1 MENHVTN
8 NEVEVPEGV
17 TIVSQTDLFGTITD
31 VNEALVRISGFSREE
46 LMGQPHNIMRHP
58 DVPKAVFKDLW
69 ATIQSGKPWVQL
81 VKNRCKNGDHY
92 WVEANVSPV
101 MDKGQ
106 VIGFM
111 SVRRRITDEQKRA
124 AENAYKAIDSGKKR
138 ISEGYVQGTLPA
150 FCLAKRFNPLM
161 ILIIMI
167 MVMSVFGILDALG
180 VVKVHWLIQIG
191 ILSVM
196 LMYAFYINHFVQ
208 KQISGFDKLLKL
220 ASEGDFTPQ
229 VDTSGKSWI
238 SILASD
244 LKKMQI
250 QMGASYEHNRIQLNK
265 SARLETALDNAS
277 TSMMVADRTGKII
290 FLNQALKTMFER
302 YQKNMASV
310 VDGFDIDLCVGRD
323 TKALMAQSPKL
334 TSVFAGGNTKEED
347 TLLIGPLNFQVI
359 AQPVINEH
367 GRRIG
372 AVAEWIDM
380 TQQRNI
386 EERLD
391 TVLKLA
397 AKGHIDVSMNNEGLE
412 GFYLYT
418 ANNVNDLLKS
428 LNGAIQDMVIVM
440 SGLARGNIKNRVDKE
455 LSGALAAMKGATN
468 VSLDNLS
475 SIILHIKEVA
485 RFASQAADESA
496 HASNDL
502 SDRTQQAAATL
513 EEINATMQNI
523 NDLQSE
529 NGLALNDVSGLAHNA
544 MSLNQQARESM
555 DASIEA
561 MDGIKTTS
569 EKIGDIIG
577 LIDGIAF
584 QTNLLALN
592 AAVEAA
598 RAGEHGRGFAVVA
611 GEVRNLAGK
620 SAEAAHD
627 IKRLIEEASNRVHQG
642 SQKVQATHEVFS
654 EVDEGVSKISST
666 LSKVML
672 SIEDQQR
679 SVGEISSA
687 IGHLDENIQQNAAL
701 VEETSASA
709 VSLND
714 QAQQLNLE
722 VDKFEV
728 DPSLVSHKGGHN
740 YPDINGVRFDDV
752 RQNMRIWRA
761 TTQSF
766 LNGIEVPFDERTA
779 VDATACAV
787 AKALDKVVAYNP
799 QVKSLP
805 IWNEMDRLHHQQHEM
820 VHEALEIRK
829 NITENANE
837 EERAELDHFMDRFV
851 SVTNDLDEALGVLEQ
866 QIFTNL

>member
-1 MENHVTN
+1 MNNDVT
-8 NEVEVPEGV
+8 EIEIEVPEGV
-17 TIVSQTDLFGTITD
+17 TIVSQTDLHGTIID
-31 VNEALVRISGFSREE
+31 ANEAFVRLSGYTREE

-69 ATIQSGKPWVQL
+69 ETVKKGKPWVQL

-101 MDKGQ
+101 VNNGQ
-106 VIGFM
+106 VTGFI
-111 SVRRRITDEQKRA
+111 SVRRRISDAQKQA
-124 AENAYKAIDSGKKR
+124 AQSVYAEINAGKKQ
-138 ISEGYVQGTLPA
+138 IKEGVVRGKLPNI
-150 FCLAKRFNPLM
+150 CLAKRFNPLM
-161 ILIIMI
+161 ILIVMI
-167 MVMSVFGILDALG
+167 VIMSVFGILDALG
-180 VVKVHWLIQIG
+180 VIRVHWLIQTG
-191 ILSVM
+191 ILSFM
-196 LMYAFYINHFVQ
+196 LLYAFYINYFVQ
-208 KQISGFDKLLKL
+208 KQVDGFDKLLKA
-220 ASEGDFTPQ
+220 ASEADFSPQ
-229 VDTSGKSWI
+229 VDTSGRSWL
-238 SILASD
+238 SNLASD

-250 QMGASYEHNRIQLNK
+250 QMGASYEANRIQLNQ
-265 SARLETALDNAS
+265 SARLKTALDNAS
-277 TSMMVADRTGKII
+277 TSMMVADRMGKII
-290 FLNQALKTMFER
+290 YLNHSLESMLKR
-302 YQKNMASV
+302 YQSDMEQ
-310 VDGFDIDLCVGRD
+310 DIEGFDLEACVGRD
-323 TKALMAQSPKL
+323 TSALFAKSKKL
-334 TSVFAGGNTKEED
+334 ASVFAGGNVKEED
-347 TLLIGPLNFQVI
+347 TLLIGSLNFQI
-359 AQPVINEH
+359 TAQPVINAD

-372 AVAEWIDM
+372 TVAEWIDM

-386 EERLD
+386 EQRLD

-397 AKGHIDVSMNNEGLE
+397 AQGHIDVSMDSEGLE

-418 ANNVNDLLKS
+418 ANNVNDLLHS

-485 RFASQAADESA
+485 KFASQAADESA
-496 HASNDL
+496 QASNDL
-502 SDRTQQAAATL
+502 SERTQQAAATL

-523 NDLQSE
+523 NELQND
-529 NGLALNDVSGLAHNA
+529 NGHALNDVSSLANKA
-544 MSLNQQARESM
+544 MDLNQQARASM
-555 DASIEA
+555 DDSIEA
-561 MDGIKTTS
+561 MEGIKTTS

-611 GEVRNLAGK
+611 GEVRSLAGK
-620 SAEAAHD
+620 SAEAAHE
-627 IKRLIEEASNRVHQG
+627 IKSLIEEASSRVSQG

-666 LSKVML
+666 LSNVMT

-679 SVGEISSA
+679 SVGEISTS
-687 IGHLDENIQQNAAL
+687 IQHLDENIQQNAAL

-709 VSLND
+709 TSLND
-714 QAQQLNLE
+714 QAQQLSFE
-722 VDKFEV
+722 VDKFDIDESRV
-728 DPSLVSHKGGHN
+728 NKTAHN

-752 RQNMRIWRA
+752 RQNMRIWRT
-761 TTQSF
+761 TTQSY
-766 LNGIEVPFDERTA
+766 LNGIDVPFDQNTA

-787 AKALDKVVAYNP
+787 AKALDKVVAFNP

-805 IWNEMDRLHHQQHEM
+805 IWSEMDKLHHKQHEM
-820 VHEALEIRK
+820 VHQALEIR
-829 NITENANE
+829 ANMTGIANVK
-837 EERAELDHFMDRFV
+837 EREQLDHFMDEFV
-851 SVTNDLDEALGVLEQ
+851 EVTNQLDSALGELER
-866 QIFTNL
+866 QIFSNL